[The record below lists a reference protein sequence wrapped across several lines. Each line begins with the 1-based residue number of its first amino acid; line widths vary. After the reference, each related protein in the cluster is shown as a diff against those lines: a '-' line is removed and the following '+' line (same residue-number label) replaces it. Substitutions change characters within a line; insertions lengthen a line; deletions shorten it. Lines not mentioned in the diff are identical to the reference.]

1 MFSLFKKKE
10 KPDSKVI
17 QICDGINILVSSV
30 KMIAGNGSED
40 TMHAYMIV
48 NTKTGAIYDKFY
60 RRSSAHEAFFRY
72 IRFKGKEYILTNSK
86 PEYVTLI
93 NTSDES
99 MISCGINIMGKR
111 AHPITCEK
119 VEVDKEYVVI
129 SMRCS
134 MIDEP
139 GIRTLD
145 GGSNVKVITITI
157 DDMDNFNMPDNIT
170 IEEDK

>member
-10 KPDSKVI
+10 KPNSKVI
-17 QICDGINILVSSV
+17 KVCDGINVLVSSV
-30 KMIAGNGSED
+30 KMTAGDGSED
-40 TMHAYMIV
+40 TIHAYMIV
-48 NTKTGAIYDKFY
+48 NLNTGAIYDKFY
-60 RRSSAHEAFFRY
+60 RRSSEHEAFFRY

-99 MISCGINIMGKR
+99 MISRGINIMGKR
-111 AHPITCEK
+111 AHPISCEK
-119 VEVDKEYVVI
+119 VEVDKEYIVI

-139 GIRTLD
+139 GIKTLD

-157 DDMDNFNMPDNIT
+157 DDMDNFNLPDNII